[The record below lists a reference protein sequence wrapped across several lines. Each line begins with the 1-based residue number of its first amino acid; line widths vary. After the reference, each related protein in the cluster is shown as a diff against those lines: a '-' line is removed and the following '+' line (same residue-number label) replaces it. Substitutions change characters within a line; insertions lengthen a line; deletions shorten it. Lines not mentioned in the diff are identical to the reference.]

1 MRISDWSSDVCSSD
15 LARGAGLVE
24 IDVRPAEILRGS
36 SGEPGSALVVQGDAT
51 IVADRGDDGQVA
63 GDSIDERVEVAR
75 AEHAADPEFSD
86 VTVHFH
92 GPGRLPVYPLHNA
105 GQWLVGET
113 KVARSEEHTS
123 ELQSLKRISYDVL
136 CLTK

>member
-24 IDVRPAEILRGS
+24 IDVRPAEILSGS

-63 GDSIDERVEVAR
+63 GDSIEERVEVAR
-75 AEHAADPEFSD
+75 AEHAADPEFTD
-86 VTVHFH
+86 VTVHFTW
-92 GPGRLPVYPLHNA
+92 PGRISVYPLYPA
-105 GQWLVGET
+105 GQWIDGEN
-113 KVARSEEHTS
+113 KDDS
-123 ELQSLKRISYDVL
+123 I
-136 CLTK
+136 